1 VLHEGKNRENIS
13 LVLFF
18 STKSLLGVFEVWVC
32 VFFLIKE
39 IDNTIEDFIKEK
51 GFIQE
56 MDNIIVNFT
65 IIYYCPA
72 FKQYYFIKSLR
83 KGELGQTRY
92 KGIGDEGMCQSS

>member
-1 VLHEGKNRENIS
+1 MSI
-13 LVLFF
+13 FF
-18 STKSLLGVFEVWVC
+18 
-32 VFFLIKE
+32 FFFKILIKE

-72 FKQYYFIKSLR
+72 FK
-83 KGELGQTRY
+83 
-92 KGIGDEGMCQSS
+92 